1 MGMRLEGRT
10 ALITGAAG
18 GIGSATALAYAR
30 EGADLCLSDY
40 ADTGSIAAEVEKL
53 GRRVVEVDADVTDR
67 DQVHAMVATAL
78 DAFGR
83 IDILATIA
91 GVQSL
96 GGAEN
101 LDEAEWDR
109 VIDINL
115 KGTWLCCQAVIP
127 AMREQK
133 YGRIITI
140 GSNVVAIGGNS
151 RPWLDRDEQLGS
163 ANVAYGSSK
172 AGVHAI
178 TLYLAKELAADG
190 ITVNSVAP
198 GPVATAMVKKVRP
211 GVLASIPVGR
221 LGKPE
226 EIADAA
232 LYLAGELTG
241 YMTGGIL
248 DINGGRNIA

>member
-18 GIGSATALAYAR
+18 GIGSATALAFAY
-30 EGADLCLSDY
+30 EGADLCLSDF
-40 ADTGSIAAEVEKL
+40 ADTGPIAAEVGKL
-53 GRRVVEVDADVTDR
+53 GSRVVEVHADVTDR
-67 DQVHAMVATAL
+67 DQVHGMVTTAL
-78 DAFGR
+78 DALGR
-83 IDILATIA
+83 VDILATLA

-96 GGAEN
+96 GEAET

-109 VIDINL
+109 IIDINL

-190 ITVNSVAP
+190 ITVNSIAP
-198 GPVATAMVKKVRP
+198 GPVATEMVKQVRP
-211 GVLASIPVGR
+211 GVVASIPVGR

>member
-18 GIGSATALAYAR
+18 GIGGSTALAFAH
-30 EGADLCLSDY
+30 EGADLCLSDF
-40 ADTGSIAAEVEKL
+40 ADTGPIAAEVEKL
-53 GRRVVEVDADVTDR
+53 GRRVVEVHADVTDR
-67 DQVHAMVATAL
+67 DQVHGMVTTAL
-78 DAFGR
+78 DALGR
-83 IDILATIA
+83 VDILATIA

-96 GGAEN
+96 GEAET

-109 VIDINL
+109 IIDINL

-190 ITVNSVAP
+190 ITVNSIAP
-198 GPVATAMVKKVRP
+198 GPVATEMVKQVRP
-211 GVLASIPVGR
+211 GVVASIPVGR

>member
-18 GIGSATALAYAR
+18 GIGSSTALAFAH
-30 EGADLCLSDY
+30 EGADLCLSDF
-40 ADTGSIAAEVEKL
+40 ADTGPIAAEVEKL
-53 GRRVVEVDADVTDR
+53 GRRGVEVHADVTDR
-67 DQVHAMVATAL
+67 DQVHGMVTTAL
-78 DAFGR
+78 DALGR
-83 IDILATIA
+83 VDILATIA

-96 GGAEN
+96 GEAET

-109 VIDINL
+109 IIDINL

-190 ITVNSVAP
+190 ITVNSIAP
-198 GPVATAMVKKVRP
+198 GPVATEMVKQVRP
-211 GVLASIPVGR
+211 GGVASIPVGR

-226 EIADAA
+226 ELADAA